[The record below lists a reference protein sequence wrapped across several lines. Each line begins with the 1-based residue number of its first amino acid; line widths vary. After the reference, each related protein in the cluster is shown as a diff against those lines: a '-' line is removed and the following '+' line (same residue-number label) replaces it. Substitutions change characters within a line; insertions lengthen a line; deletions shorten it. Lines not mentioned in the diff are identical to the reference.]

1 MTLLELV
8 GGMQQSGVQIAELRL
23 SAMQT
28 VAPTYSEESVSS
40 GRWKF
45 ASKTILSLICIT
57 LLLGVVCPKGALAQ
71 EELTRKVKSKVAP
84 VYPDLA
90 RRMSISGTVKLV
102 VVVAPS
108 GTVKETKVLGGHP
121 VLVGAA
127 TDAVKKWKF
136 EAAPEESTGT
146 IEFTF
151 SPSD

>member
-1 MTLLELV
+1 
-8 GGMQQSGVQIAELRL
+8 MQQSGVQIAELRL

-28 VAPTYSEESVSS
+28 VAPTHLEESVSS

-45 ASKTILSLICIT
+45 ASKTILSLICVT